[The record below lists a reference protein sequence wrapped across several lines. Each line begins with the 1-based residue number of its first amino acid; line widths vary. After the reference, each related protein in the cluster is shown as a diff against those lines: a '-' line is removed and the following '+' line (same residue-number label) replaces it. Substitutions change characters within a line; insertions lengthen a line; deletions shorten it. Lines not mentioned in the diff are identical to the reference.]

1 MITTPRQPPLSA
13 QPAPQP
19 KKRDCPRLFPILIG
33 IFLGVVIIAPTP
45 ILSGTPENDIVGGSG
60 SPTPAQQAQS
70 KQQLSDVSIIPGTR
84 WMLAIVKNP
93 NGFGFCTIQVKEE
106 AGERVLFT
114 VGARGT
120 LALQIEDE
128 YLENQISSVLPWLE
142 PGQSYS
148 AMLSLTGESES
159 SYKRFYLP
167 AMRISEHALL
177 VELKSID
184 NKTLSQTKEIGL
196 AVGAIAMR
204 GYKVEGL
211 GIAIP
216 ELQNCARQLRKA
228 KQAKSHK
235 ANR

>member
-1 MITTPRQPPLSA
+1 MTTPSQPPLPP

-19 KKRDCPRLFPILIG
+19 KKRGCLRVFLILIG
-33 IFLGVVIIAPTP
+33 IFFGVVILAPGP
-45 ILSGTPENDIVGGSG
+45 ILSGTPKNDIVGSSG
-60 SPTPAQQAQS
+60 SPTPAQEAQA
-70 KQQLSDVSIIPGTR
+70 KQQISGVTIIPGTR
-84 WMLAIVKNP
+84 WMLAIVTNP
-93 NGFGFCTIQVKEE
+93 NGSRFCTIQVKEE
-106 AGERVLFT
+106 GEERVMFT
-114 VGARGT
+114 VGSGGT
-120 LALQIEDE
+120 LALLIEDE

-167 AMRISEHALL
+167 AMRISEHGLL

-184 NKTLSQTKEIGL
+184 SKTLFQTKNIGL

-216 ELQNCARQLRKA
+216 QLQDCARQLRKA

>member
-1 MITTPRQPPLSA
+1 MTTPSQSQLPA

-19 KKRDCPRLFPILIG
+19 KKRGCLRVFLILIG
-33 IFLGVVIIAPTP
+33 IVFGVLIIAPSP
-45 ILSGTPENDIVGGSG
+45 ILSGTPENDIVGGGG
-60 SPTPAQQAQS
+60 SPTPAQEAQA
-70 KQQLSDVSIIPGTR
+70 KQQISDVSIIPGTR
-84 WMLAIVKNP
+84 WMLAIVTNP
-93 NGFGFCTIQVKEE
+93 NGFRFCTIQVKEE
-106 AGERVLFT
+106 AGERVMFT
-114 VGARGT
+114 VGGRGT

-142 PGQSYS
+142 AGQSYS
-148 AMLSLTGESES
+148 AMLSLSGESES

-167 AMRISEHALL
+167 AIRISEHALL

-184 NKTLSQTKEIGL
+184 SKTLFQTKDIGL

-216 ELQNCARQLRKA
+216 ELQDCARQLRKA